1 MRTGVTERD
10 REIKQERSREI
21 KRDGVIER
29 NQERPEETDRDRV
42 TQRSTRSLRQDRH
55 RNNNHP
61 ETVRKTGRK
70 AVRKR
75 DSPVKTS
82 GVFLKAQVRL

>member
-1 MRTGVTERD
+1 MRTGMTERY
-10 REIKQERSREI
+10 
-21 KRDGVIER
+21 GVIER
-29 NQERPEETDRDRV
+29 DQQRPEKTDRDRV

-55 RNNNHP
+55 RNNIHP
-61 ETVRKTGRK
+61 ETARKTGRK
-70 AVRKR
+70 AVKKR